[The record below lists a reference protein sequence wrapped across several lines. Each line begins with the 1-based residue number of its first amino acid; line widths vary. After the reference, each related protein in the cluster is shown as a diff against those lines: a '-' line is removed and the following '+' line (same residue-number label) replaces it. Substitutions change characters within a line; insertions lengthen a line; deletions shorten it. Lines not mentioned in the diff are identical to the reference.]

1 MERYTGFMDT
11 ESLRSEPSTVALD
24 HYPAS
29 PPPEALIAGFP
40 HPPSRARNHDE
51 NPNLTPKP
59 SLKTLRRNYM
69 IHDLPLLHEPNPYYN
84 NDTDQ
89 QQFHP
94 LHEPG
99 LSYDLIAPAQADD
112 AAPLHSL
119 ERLADL
125 MFSSEHMLSILNHPR
140 YLARFREFLL
150 EERPRSLALLTY
162 YLTARKALL
171 AIDYANALVRSV
183 IDAPPATIAT
193 PDPVVGQI
201 AHPVLHQRVTE
212 ALQALTAEE
221 LPAFITARCIS
232 LTSRVVEERVRGNLP
247 PKFQGASDAL
257 AEVFCLTD
265 PSRRDNPII
274 FASEEFHRT
283 TQYGMDYVLGRNC
296 RFLQGPKTNPNSVRR
311 LREGIAAG
319 RHHSELFLNYRRD
332 GSPFMNLL
340 QCAPLCDSRGTV
352 RYFIGAQID
361 VSGLAMDGAQME
373 SLRALQ
379 AKQRRAEA
387 KAEED
392 ARDEDS
398 MEIIQP
404 EEGVE
409 EEGGVQVRFDE
420 DSQTLAYPQSHRTFS
435 YEKQQMTPNGHHR
448 SEGEFGSVDGEKDD
462 GEDDRPKD
470 EFRQLTELF
479 SPRELNVTQE
489 VGGTLFHPSA
499 VSTSAG
505 LMDRG
510 SWQAMSR
517 TWSMVEDEAIREREL
532 KESMWRGSLTG
543 VYENYLLVRPY
554 PSLRIL
560 FTSPALQIP
569 GMLQSSFLSRIGST
583 STVREEL
590 LEALKGGRSV
600 TARIKW
606 VTRYNT
612 QGRDRWVHCTPLL
625 ASNGE
630 VGVWMVVVVDDD

>member
-1 MERYTGFMDT
+1 MDRYTSFMDSA
-11 ESLRSEPSTVALD
+11 SLRSEPSTVALD
-24 HYPAS
+24 TYPAS

-40 HPPSRARNHDE
+40 HPPSRARNHEDQP
-51 NPNLTPKP
+51 PNLTPKP

-69 IHDLPLLHEPNPYYN
+69 IHELPLLHEPNPYYN
-84 NDTDQ
+84 NDIDQ

-94 LHEPG
+94 IEEPG
-99 LSYDLIAPAQADD
+99 LSYDLIAPAPADD

-125 MFSSEHMLSILNHPR
+125 MFSSEHMLSILSNPS

-150 EERPRSLALLTY
+150 EERPRSLSLLTY

-193 PDPVVGQI
+193 PDPVVGQV
-201 AHPVLHQRVTE
+201 AHPVLHRRVTE
-212 ALQALTAEE
+212 ALEALTAEE

-232 LTSRVVEERVRGNLP
+232 LTSRVVEERVRGTLP

-311 LREGIAAG
+311 IREGIEAG

-387 KAEED
+387 RAAED

-404 EEGVE
+404 DEG
-409 EEGGVQVRFDE
+409 
-420 DSQTLAYPQSHRTFS
+420 
-435 YEKQQMTPNGHHR
+435 
-448 SEGEFGSVDGEKDD
+448 
-462 GEDDRPKD
+462 RPKD
-470 EFRQLTELF
+470 EFRQLIELF
-479 SPRELNVTQE
+479 SPRELNVTHE

-499 VSTSAG
+499 VSSAAG
-505 LMDRG
+505 MLDRG

-517 TWSMVEDEAIREREL
+517 TWSMVEDEAIRDREV

-569 GMLQSSFLSRIGST
+569 GMLQSSFLSRIGSS

-630 VGVWMVVVVDDD
+630 VGVWMVVVVDDE

>member
-1 MERYTGFMDT
+1 
-11 ESLRSEPSTVALD
+11 
-24 HYPAS
+24 
-29 PPPEALIAGFP
+29 EALIAGFP
-40 HPPSRARNHDE
+40 HPPSRARKDE
-51 NPNLTPKP
+51 EHPNLTPKP

-69 IHDLPLLHEPNPYYN
+69 IHELPLLHEPNPYYN
-84 NDTDQ
+84 NDSDQ

-94 LHEPG
+94 LQEPG
-99 LSYDLIAPAQADD
+99 LSYDLIAPAASDD

-125 MFSSEHMLSILNHPR
+125 MFSSEHMLSILNNPR

-183 IDAPPATIAT
+183 VDAPPVTIAT
-193 PDPVVGQI
+193 PDPIVGQI
-201 AHPVLHQRVTE
+201 SHPVLYQRVTE

-232 LTSRVVEERVRGNLP
+232 LTSRVVEERVRGTLP

-311 LREGIAAG
+311 IREGIENG

-379 AKQRRAEA
+379 AKQ
-387 KAEED
+387 
-392 ARDEDS
+392 
-398 MEIIQP
+398 
-404 EEGVE
+404 
-409 EEGGVQVRFDE
+409 
-420 DSQTLAYPQSHRTFS
+420 H
-435 YEKQQMTPNGHHR
+435 
-448 SEGEFGSVDGEKDD
+448 D
-462 GEDDRPKD
+462 GEDDDDIDRPKD

-479 SPRELNVTQE
+479 SPRELTVTHE

-499 VSTSAG
+499 ASSTAG
-505 LMDRG
+505 MLDRG

-517 TWSMVEDEAIREREL
+517 TWSMVEDEAIREREV